1 MIHVPMALD
10 NAAAPDVKLILDLQ
24 GVIREATLSPA
35 FEGEHPD
42 AWIGTPWMETV
53 RSADGEHL
61 RRMVEDARHRGVSA
75 FSQVVQRLPSSGRE
89 VPIEYTTVRLGAG
102 SSLIAIGK
110 NLNVISE
117 LQNRIADA
125 QQTMERDYWKR
136 REIETRYRLLFTS
149 SRDAVMLV
157 DAKDLSIRERNPAAA
172 AALGLPASAARSAGA
187 RKLSEWLPPEERG
200 GFERLLRQVREQGK
214 APSMLMR
221 LGPGRQA
228 WMVRASLIA
237 AAPNEALPNDVFL
250 VQFWP
255 SGRDGAVPERREGVP
270 VESLLERAP
279 DGFVAVDPAG
289 NILRANLSFLDLVQV
304 GSESALIGESLGR
317 WLGRP
322 GADVHVLLA
331 NVARLGAVRLLT
343 TTVRGELGIESEV
356 EVSACGSTLEAPQFI
371 GVFVRDVGRR
381 LTRRDA
387 GHEAD
392 PPAAADEADAA
403 LVDALSG
410 RSGKTSLRQYVE
422 DRVRVL
428 EKQYIQAALKLT
440 GGNRRAAAELI
451 GLSRQSLYVKL
462 ARYGL
467 AVDDKPEQGA

>member
-1 MIHVPMALD
+1 MALD

-35 FEGEHPD
+35 FGGEQPD
-42 AWIGTPWMETV
+42 AWIGTSWMETV
-53 RSADGEHL
+53 RRSDGEHL

-75 FSQVVQRLPSSGRE
+75 FSQVVQRLPSGRE

-102 SSLIAIGK
+102 DGLIAVGK
-110 NLNVISE
+110 NLNIISE

-125 QQTMERDYWKR
+125 QQTMERDYWKL

-149 SRDAVMLV
+149 SRDAVLLL

-172 AALGLPASAARSAGA
+172 VALGLPEASTRSAGA
-187 RKLSEWLPPEERG
+187 HKLSDWLPPEERG
-200 GFERLLRQVREQGK
+200 GLERLLRQVREQGK
-214 APSMLMR
+214 APGILMR
-221 LGPGRQA
+221 LGPGREA

-237 AAPNEALPNDVFL
+237 AAPNEAFPNDVFL
-250 VQFWP
+250 LQFCP
-255 SGRDGAVPERREGVP
+255 SGSDGATPERREGVP

-304 GSESALIGESLGR
+304 GSESALIGEPLGR

-322 GADVHVLLA
+322 GADVQVLLA
-331 NVARLGAVRLLT
+331 SVARLGAVRLLT
-343 TTVRGELGIESEV
+343 TTVRGELGIQSDV
-356 EVSACGSTLEAPQFI
+356 EVSACGSTLDAPQFI

-381 LTRRDA
+381 LVHRNANDDA
-387 GHEAD
+387 K
-392 PPAAADEADAA
+392 PPAAADVVDAE

-410 RSGKTSLRQYVE
+410 RIGKTSLRQYVE

-428 EKQYIQAALKLT
+428 EKQYIQAALRLT
-440 GGNRRAAAELI
+440 AGNRRAAAELI

-467 AVDDKPEQGA
+467 DVDDKPEQDA